1 MKSTFVPHD
10 QILRVRVQYKTQ
22 IIQNTNLVT
31 TGSVAP
37 NNNCTETI
45 YFHTSNLTIYFLVLL
60 HGPFASLGSYM
71 LLYSIVGGSFY
82 AMLTAFSTK
91 HSMPVGSKGKG
102 DL

>member
-45 YFHTSNLTIYFLVLL
+45 YFHTSNLFIF
-60 HGPFASLGSYM
+60 
-71 LLYSIVGGSFY
+71 
-82 AMLTAFSTK
+82 
-91 HSMPVGSKGKG
+91 
-102 DL
+102 